1 MLSEIARI
9 ACGVVSLHVCMY
21 NGTNVTAGSN
31 VGNKKNYRTYFFL
44 LLSFILFVDE
54 SSRYLVV

>member
-9 ACGVVSLHVCMY
+9 ACGVVSLHVCIY

-31 VGNKKNYRTYFFL
+31 VGNKKNYRTCIFL
-44 LLSFILFVDE
+44 SSSFIHSWMNPADI
-54 SSRYLVV
+54 